1 MCHNCECCLCVY
13 MKRQCWLLFLCYT
26 DTSICAARVCEASI
40 VVPTFLPLKPE
51 KVKITPVMPTVIHYI
66 CASQWAHQSHH
77 MSLITISALHNFT
90 HTHAPRAHMHT
101 HTRARAHTHTNQVS
115 DFYHICLHC
124 TPRACVCL
132 IHKHT
137 DVAMCVWSVHFLHF
151 VLIWPQHSW
160 IHAQWSQA
168 GVHSLWQGNWP
179 LVTQFVLYLRWKL
192 P

>member
-101 HTRARAHTHTNQVS
+101 HTRAHTHTNQVS

-137 DVAMCVWSVHFLHF
+137 DVAMCVCVCVVCTFLALCSNMTSALMDSCT
-151 VLIWPQHSW
+151 VKSGRSAL
-160 IHAQWSQA
+160 
-168 GVHSLWQGNWP
+168 P
-179 LVTQFVLYLRWKL
+179 LTG
-192 P
+192 